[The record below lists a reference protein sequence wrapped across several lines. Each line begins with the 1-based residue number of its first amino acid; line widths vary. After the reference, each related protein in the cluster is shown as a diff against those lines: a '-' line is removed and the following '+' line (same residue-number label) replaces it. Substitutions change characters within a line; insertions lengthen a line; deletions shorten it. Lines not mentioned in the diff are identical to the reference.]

1 MKALI
6 TGASSGIGR
15 EIAKYLDSLGYETIL
30 IARNKEEL
38 EATRRVLENKA
49 KIVVMDLSDFDKIR
63 SLYLLLKG
71 EKIDV
76 LVNNA
81 GFGVFGAFS
90 STDLM
95 REVEMIDV
103 NIRAVHVLTKMFLKE
118 MKKRKKAYILNVSSS
133 ASFFPGPYM
142 SSYYATKA
150 YVRSLTEA
158 ISYELEHEKSNVSI
172 SCLCPGPVATKFSAI
187 AGVHFKSRSMDAA
200 FVAKYAVDKMFQG
213 KRLIVPGFS
222 MKCARIFS
230 RFFSTHFVMR
240 FVYYFQKKKKK

>member
-15 EIAKYLDSLGYETIL
+15 EIAKHLDSLGYETIL

-118 MKKRKKAYILNVSSS
+118 MKKRKKSYILNVSSS

-172 SCLCPGPVATKFSAI
+172 SCLCPGPVATKFSSI
-187 AGVHFKSRSMDAA
+187 AGVHFKTRSMDAA
-200 FVAKYAVDKMFQG
+200 FVAKYAIDKMFQG

-222 MKCARIFS
+222 MKCARFFS
-230 RFFSTHFVMR
+230 RFFSTYFVMR